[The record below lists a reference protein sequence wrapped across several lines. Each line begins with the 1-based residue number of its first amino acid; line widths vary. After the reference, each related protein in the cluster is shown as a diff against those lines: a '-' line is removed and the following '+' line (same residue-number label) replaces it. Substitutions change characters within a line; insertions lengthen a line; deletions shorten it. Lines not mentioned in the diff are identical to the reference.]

1 MMFSI
6 AQNDDLGSQVMNA
19 GGVPIYISTKKE
31 IPTKIKS
38 TLSIME
44 KDIPEKITKPIKW
57 NCNVRSSY
65 FKTKMSL
72 GGNETDIERMVK
84 ESEPL
89 SEYLSVDVLAFLE
102 YLNFDSQNFVWG
114 FELWWSQKYGNGEY
128 QEIHNHL
135 SHPLDDMKTI
145 LSVIYLPYKNDSHS
159 LCINL
164 QEGINLHSSY
174 FLPVNENNS
183 ANAFALGSPHHLNSL
198 EDNTVIIFPSYV
210 NHSVKWVN
218 PSKKDRVSFSSNVVI
233 QKKTEVIDPHKKV
246 IEPHRRTKYGWS

>member
-1 MMFSI
+1 MMFPL
-6 AQNDDLGSQVMNA
+6 ATNNDLGSEIMNM
-19 GGVPIYISTKKE
+19 GGIPFYVSTKKE

-38 TLSIME
+38 TLSLME
-44 KDIPEKITKPIKW
+44 KDIPEKITKPTGW
-57 NCNVRSSY
+57 NCNVRSSF
-65 FKTKMSL
+65 FKTKKTL
-72 GGNETDIERMVK
+72 GGNEKNIERMAK
-84 ESEPL
+84 ESAPL
-89 SEYLSVDVLAFLE
+89 SEYLSVDILAFLE
-102 YLNFDSQNFVWG
+102 YLNFDSPNYIWG
-114 FELWWSQKYGNGEY
+114 FELWWGQKYGNGEY

-135 SHPLDDMKTI
+135 SHPLEDMKTI

-183 ANAFALGSPHHLNSL
+183 ENAFALGSPHHLNSL

-218 PSKKDRVSFSSNVVI
+218 PSTTDRISFSSNIVI
-233 QKKTEVIDPHKKV
+233 SPKQTEVKESIKKTE
-246 IEPHRRTKYGWS
+246 YGWN